1 MLEFPEHSGHLLGLC
16 LELLGPF
23 INYVI
28 QIGGGGGF
36 SQKLTQKKHSVT
48 ERFWQKKTD
57 DNVKGEGRKEK
68 SLVLT
73 YRKLQ

>member
-23 INYVI
+23 INYVL

-36 SQKLTQKKHSVT
+36 SQKLTQKKAQCDRAVLA
-48 ERFWQKKTD
+48 
-57 DNVKGEGRKEK
+57 KED
-68 SLVLT
+68 
-73 YRKLQ
+73 R

>member
-36 SQKLTQKKHSVT
+36 SQKLTHKKNTVGQSGSGKRRQMKMSR
-48 ERFWQKKTD
+48 ERVEKK
-57 DNVKGEGRKEK
+57 
-68 SLVLT
+68 SHL
-73 YRKLQ
+73 Y

>member
-1 MLEFPEHSGHLLGLC
+1 MLKFPEHSGHLLGLC

-36 SQKLTQKKHSVT
+36 SQKSTQTGT

-57 DNVKGEGRKEK
+57 DNVKGEGRN
-68 SLVLT
+68 
-73 YRKLQ
+73 